1 MRVQPNMAKTSL
13 IKTSL
18 TKTSFANILVLIAVA
33 AMLFGAPRPASAADW
48 PVRPVT
54 LVMAFAPGTLF
65 DTIGRSLANALS
77 AAIGQPV
84 VTEVKAGA
92 GGVVANAY
100 VAKMPADGYTLLMTA
115 VGPVVMRPLIDKS
128 VGYADS
134 DFTPIILIGESP
146 NVLLASPK
154 IGVNTLKDLLAY
166 AKTKD
171 NKISVGHAGPGTVGH
186 LCSVMFS
193 NLAGI
198 DASSISYRGVAL
210 IVTDLLGGQI
220 DAAFPT
226 YSPATKSAKILAVTS
241 EERVDFLPGVPT
253 LKESGFNVVGTTWFA
268 IYGPARLPP
277 EILAKINGAMDA
289 FLKNPDNKARFGEQ
303 GFRLLGGPPARLSE
317 RVAKDRV
324 TWAPIIAGLH
334 LGADK

>member
-1 MRVQPNMAKTSL
+1 MRVQHNLAN
-13 IKTSL
+13 
-18 TKTSFANILVLIAVA
+18 TSFANSFVLIAVA
-33 AMLFGAPRPASAADW
+33 AILFGAPRPASAADW
-48 PVRPVT
+48 PARPVT

-146 NVLLASPK
+146 NVLIANPK
-154 IGVNTLKDLLAY
+154 LGINTVKDLQAY

-171 NKISVGHAGPGTVGH
+171 NKIAIGHAGPGTMGH
-186 LCSVMFS
+186 LCSVVFAAK
-193 NLAGI
+193 AGI
-198 DASSISYRGVAL
+198 DGNFIAYRGTAPMM
-210 IVTDLLGGQI
+210 TDLLGGQI
-220 DAAFPT
+220 ETGFPA
-226 YSPATKSAKILAVTS
+226 YNPAVQSAKILAVTS
-241 EERVDFLPGVPT
+241 EQRADFLPDVPT
-253 LKESGFNVVGTTWFA
+253 MKENGIDLVGATWFA
-268 IYGPARLPP
+268 IFGPAHMPA
-277 EILAKINGAMDA
+277 EIVAKLNDTMDA
-289 FLKNPDNKARFGEQ
+289 FLKKPETRARFREV
-303 GFRLLGGPPARLSE
+303 GFSVLGGPPARVSQK
-317 RVAKDRV
+317 VAHDTARWSK
-324 TWAPIIAGLH
+324 IIAGLK